1 MTPTLPWRHSRAAGA
16 AKAER
21 RRVTWAGAVGLLTT
35 LLSVGACG
43 PKQGTIGAVLGQS
56 PEGELT
62 IREVPEGLAADEAG
76 LQPGDKV
83 LLIDGVDVRTLD
95 SKGVHEALAGE
106 VDDKVKLT
114 VERGDQIIRVTL
126 RRTPAQKLRF
136 ARSVDK

>member
-1 MTPTLPWRHSRAAGA
+1 MTPPLPWRPSRTATSAEAELGWVAGA
-16 AKAER
+16 AAI
-21 RRVTWAGAVGLLTT
+21 GLLAT
-35 LLSVGACG
+35 LLLATACG
-43 PKQGTIGAVLGQS
+43 PKKGTIGAVLGQG

-76 LQPGDKV
+76 LQPGDEI

-95 SKGVHEALAGE
+95 SKGVHQALAGE

-126 RRTPAQKLRF
+126 KRTPAQKLLF
-136 ARSVDK
+136 ARSAKE

>member
-1 MTPTLPWRHSRAAGA
+1 MTPPLPLRSARSAVTAA
-16 AKAER
+16 AKLSWGAR
-21 RRVTWAGAVGLLTT
+21 ATAIGVLVTVLA
-35 LLSVGACG
+35 VGACG
-43 PKQGTIGAVLGQS
+43 PKKGTVGAVLGQD

-76 LQPGDKV
+76 LQPGDRI

-95 SKGVHEALAGE
+95 SKGVHEALSGE

-126 RRTPAQKLRF
+126 KRTPAQKLRF
-136 ARSVDK
+136 ARSAKE